1 MIHVTNK
8 EVFEIF
14 EDFTKLKTKKDK
26 VLFIREQ
33 GNLVPA
39 VKDVIRGAFDDRL
52 KFVLPVGKPP
62 YTPNRPESVPSSLKM
77 LHRQFS
83 TFVVGATSE
92 GLGQMHIEKKFI
104 QMLESIHA
112 EDALI
117 VLDMVAKKPP
127 VKGLTVKIVEEAFP
141 NLLP

>member
-1 MIHVTNK
+1 MIEQ

-14 EDFTKLKTKKDK
+14 EDFVKLKNRKDK
-26 VLFIREQ
+26 IQFIREK

-52 KFVLPVGKPP
+52 TFLLPEGKPP
-62 YTPNRPESVPSSLKM
+62 YTPNRPESVPSSLRK
-77 LHRQFS
+77 LHRDFGV
-83 TFVVGATSE
+83 FVVGAKSAGMTK
-92 GLGQMHIEKKFI
+92 MHIEQKFI

-127 VKGLTVKIVEEAFP
+127 VKGLTVKIVQEAFP
-141 NLLP
+141 DLLP